1 VVELRLHR
9 RNSGERG
16 PGRPKG
22 LGANRRVF
30 QVAGDSAELTGAT
43 DTAGSSTATVEQ
55 AAGVGRRWRGSS
67 RARRARERARGFG
80 RVRKLERGGGRAG
93 RGAQKRHGG
102 ADVAGEHA
110 HVGASTAGDRG
121 REVRDELIG
130 ANGGTEREGAGARE
144 GNSADRSVPPSS
156 ERERGGVSAL
166 RFAPTGGPRLSGT
179 GGGRA
184 RGLG

>member
-102 ADVAGEHA
+102 A
-110 HVGASTAGDRG
+110 STAGDRG